1 MRFCAPS
8 FSFFE
13 GEVYSFLSSEEA
25 KENKEKIRDKIVVI
39 HPGLD
44 IVLNPSTWAN
54 VLSSSFYL
62 VICLKEGEKGLK
74 DFLSSLD
81 RIVFSPLGRTLTGY
95 FLSYNSLDALTVIK
109 SIQKESERKVI
120 TIDNTKSE
128 A

>member
-8 FSFFE
+8 FSFFN
-13 GEVYSFLSSEEA
+13 GEVFSFSSFGEA
-25 KENKEKIRDKIVVI
+25 RENKEKIRDKIAVI

-44 IVLNPSTWAN
+44 MALNPSSWAN
-54 VLSSSFYL
+54 ALSSSFYL
-62 VICLKEGEKGLK
+62 VICLKNGEEGLK
-74 DFLSSLD
+74 EFLSSLD

-95 FLSYNSLDALTVIK
+95 SLCYDALEASRVIE
-109 SIQKESERKVI
+109 SIQKESEREVI